1 MRTTLDIEEDVLLA
15 AKELA
20 RARRSSVG
28 KVMSE
33 LARETLT
40 KRVPVTRSK
49 NGWPQFPVR
58 PDARP
63 VTLEMVN
70 KLRDELP

>member
-1 MRTTLDIEEDVLLA
+1 MRTTLDIEDDVLMA

-20 RARRSSVG
+20 RTRKSSVG

-33 LARETLT
+33 LAREALT
-40 KRVPVTRSK
+40 KPVPITRSK
-49 NGWPQFPVR
+49 SGWPTFPVR
-58 PDARP
+58 PDAKP

-70 KLRDELP
+70 KLRDEWP